1 LDASTFENFCDA
13 GPAYRDSRTEFA
25 IALPIP
31 KVAVNARQQ
40 LTASAEIPIASDTQ
54 LRHSS
59 RGFLPGFPGLR

>member
-40 LTASAEIPIASDTQ
+40 QTASAENPH
-54 LRHSS
+54 R
-59 RGFLPGFPGLR
+59 F